1 MQYKATIKE
10 INKDISINLKNEKRR
25 LQEQLDNLNEQI
37 KQQQLEME
45 LLKLKLKEYELWAV
59 QLSKMINEVKG
70 CINND

>member
-45 LLKLKLKEYELWAV
+45 LLKLKLKEYELWDV